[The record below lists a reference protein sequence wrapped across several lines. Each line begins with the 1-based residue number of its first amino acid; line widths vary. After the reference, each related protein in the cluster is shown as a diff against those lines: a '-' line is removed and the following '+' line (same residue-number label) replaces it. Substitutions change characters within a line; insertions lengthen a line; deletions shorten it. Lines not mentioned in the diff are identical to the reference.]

1 MPDSYPIIQVDPEW
15 VLEDEDM
22 GTKEKFWYRKPGDGE
37 NKWLF
42 KHPRSNT
49 GEHWAE
55 KIAAEVAA
63 VLEVP
68 HAIVELAEFR
78 EEHQEQRGSVSEF
91 FVSEDQD
98 LFHGN
103 QLLERTT
110 DDYDPTVR
118 RRHSDHSFEN
128 IWKSFER
135 IFVRR
140 EAAEETKRA
149 FARHLILDAV
159 IGNTDRHHENW
170 GMSRRRVGEHEAGW
184 LGPSFDHA
192 SSLGRELL
200 DRKRILRLEEDTV
213 GAYSERAGGQIFWSD
228 ETQRAPSPLDLVR
241 KAVVGYPSY
250 FGPALGPVAEFRD
263 AHVTEIVD
271 RVPRDWMSRPAREFA
286 SKLITYNRD
295 RLMELNR

>member
-1 MPDSYPIIQVDPEW
+1 MPDSYPIIQVEPEW

-22 GTKEKFWYRKPGDGE
+22 GTREKFWYRKPGDGE

-55 KIAAEVAA
+55 KIAAE
-63 VLEVP
+63 
-68 HAIVELAEFR
+68 
-78 EEHQEQRGSVSEF
+78 
-91 FVSEDQD
+91 
-98 LFHGN
+98 
-103 QLLERTT
+103 
-110 DDYDPTVR
+110 
-118 RRHSDHSFEN
+118 
-128 IWKSFER
+128 
-135 IFVRR
+135 
-140 EAAEETKRA
+140 ETKRA

-170 GMSRRRVGEHEAGW
+170 GMLRRRVGEHEAGW

-213 GAYSERAGGQIFWSD
+213 GAYSERARGQIFWSD

-263 AHVTEIVD
+263 AHVTDIVD

>member
-15 VLEDEDM
+15 VLDDEDM
-22 GTKEKFWYRKPGDGE
+22 GTKGKFWYRNPGDDE
-37 NKWLF
+37 WLF

-55 KIAAEVAA
+55 KV
-63 VLEVP
+63 
-68 HAIVELAEFR
+68 
-78 EEHQEQRGSVSEF
+78 
-91 FVSEDQD
+91 
-98 LFHGN
+98 
-103 QLLERTT
+103 
-110 DDYDPTVR
+110 
-118 RRHSDHSFEN
+118 
-128 IWKSFER
+128 
-135 IFVRR
+135 
-140 EAAEETKRA
+140 AAEETKRA

-170 GMSRRRVGEHEAGW
+170 GMLRRRVGEHEVGW

-213 GAYSERAGGQIFWSD
+213 GAYSERARGQIFWSD

-250 FGPALGPVAEFRD
+250 FGPALGPVTD
-263 AHVTEIVD
+263 
-271 RVPRDWMSRPAREFA
+271 
-286 SKLITYNRD
+286 
-295 RLMELNR
+295 